1 MWQNET
7 MSDAENT
14 CNKRGRL
21 KIFFGYAA
29 GTGKTCAMLEAGKTA
44 REKGADVVIGYLEP
58 HDRPD
63 TSRKAEGLETVPCRV
78 LDHKGLE
85 LREMDTDAVIARAPQ
100 IALVDELAHTNA
112 AGSRHRKR
120 YRDIQ
125 ELLVH
130 GIDVYT
136 TLNVQ
141 HLESLQDQV
150 AAITGIL
157 VRERIPDDV
166 FDLAD
171 QIELVDIEA
180 PELLDRL
187 REGKI
192 YHADQARLA
201 AQNFFTEDNLVAL
214 REIAMRRCA
223 DRLNRIAPET
233 WARDHVLVCLS
244 ASPSN
249 ARIIRS
255 AARMAR
261 AFDARFSA
269 LYIQT
274 ADNRDL
280 EAADEARLQ
289 ENMRLANRL
298 GAQIESASGE
308 DIAGQIGIFA
318 RQTHVTKIVI
328 GRRGRKSVFGPVS
341 FAQKLAEAAADS
353 EIFIIPDPEADTA
366 DGTGTRNRNSGLKRR
381 ATDMSGLGLQL
392 LVVAAT
398 FVLAWAGERLGF
410 SQANLLAVFIFGSLA
425 GALYARHIWQSVLS
439 CVACVILFGYRF
451 AHPVMSVVLF
461 DKGCLMAF
469 AAMLVISVVVSR
481 LAIRLRSQ
489 ASASAQA
496 AAQNALLYEAGQ
508 SLQALEQDADIA
520 AYVTR
525 EISRYLNRPAVFYP
539 NRSGSLGKPL
549 YAGDPAGLLAAREQA
564 VALWTLKNNRRA
576 GASTDT
582 LQGARGLYLALR
594 HRQHIFGVL
603 GIDLGRDRLST
614 AENVVVLSLLG
625 QAGLALENNENARL
639 REQEALKA
647 QQQGMK
653 TSLLRSISHD
663 LRTPLTTIGASADL
677 LTHPGLREEQQRSLA
692 ASIRQESLWLRD
704 TVENLLSLTR
714 LDEGA
719 LHLNRQEVELE
730 EAAVQALQHTG
741 TRQTDHPVT
750 IDIDP
755 DCSAFLDGRLM
766 VQLFV
771 NLIGNAMA
779 HTPAQTAIT
788 VTGRKQGDQVVLE
801 VADDGPGIPKEVR
814 EHLFEPFCRKST
826 TIADSCRSM
835 GLGLSLVHSIVEAHG
850 GSISYRDNAPGA
862 CFCIKLPC
870 TGETDEAID
879 TECGRRCADDQP
891 AADGV

>member
-7 MSDAENT
+7 MSDAGNT

-29 GTGKTCAMLEAGKTA
+29 GTGKTWAMLEAGKTA

-78 LDHKGLE
+78 QDHNGLK

-269 LYIQT
+269 L
-274 ADNRDL
+274 
-280 EAADEARLQ
+280 
-289 ENMRLANRL
+289 
-298 GAQIESASGE
+298 
-308 DIAGQIGIFA
+308 
-318 RQTHVTKIVI
+318 
-328 GRRGRKSVFGPVS
+328 
-341 FAQKLAEAAADS
+341 
-353 EIFIIPDPEADTA
+353 
-366 DGTGTRNRNSGLKRR
+366 
-381 ATDMSGLGLQL
+381 
-392 LVVAAT
+392 
-398 FVLAWAGERLGF
+398 
-410 SQANLLAVFIFGSLA
+410 
-425 GALYARHIWQSVLS
+425 
-439 CVACVILFGYRF
+439 
-451 AHPVMSVVLF
+451 
-461 DKGCLMAF
+461 
-469 AAMLVISVVVSR
+469 
-481 LAIRLRSQ
+481 
-489 ASASAQA
+489 
-496 AAQNALLYEAGQ
+496 
-508 SLQALEQDADIA
+508 
-520 AYVTR
+520 
-525 EISRYLNRPAVFYP
+525 
-539 NRSGSLGKPL
+539 
-549 YAGDPAGLLAAREQA
+549 
-564 VALWTLKNNRRA
+564 
-576 GASTDT
+576 
-582 LQGARGLYLALR
+582 
-594 HRQHIFGVL
+594 
-603 GIDLGRDRLST
+603 
-614 AENVVVLSLLG
+614 
-625 QAGLALENNENARL
+625 
-639 REQEALKA
+639 
-647 QQQGMK
+647 
-653 TSLLRSISHD
+653 
-663 LRTPLTTIGASADL
+663 
-677 LTHPGLREEQQRSLA
+677 
-692 ASIRQESLWLRD
+692 
-704 TVENLLSLTR
+704 
-714 LDEGA
+714 
-719 LHLNRQEVELE
+719 
-730 EAAVQALQHTG
+730 
-741 TRQTDHPVT
+741 
-750 IDIDP
+750 
-755 DCSAFLDGRLM
+755 
-766 VQLFV
+766 
-771 NLIGNAMA
+771 
-779 HTPAQTAIT
+779 
-788 VTGRKQGDQVVLE
+788 
-801 VADDGPGIPKEVR
+801 
-814 EHLFEPFCRKST
+814 
-826 TIADSCRSM
+826 
-835 GLGLSLVHSIVEAHG
+835 
-850 GSISYRDNAPGA
+850 
-862 CFCIKLPC
+862 
-870 TGETDEAID
+870 
-879 TECGRRCADDQP
+879 
-891 AADGV
+891 